1 MICTRNGEG
10 IITEGVA
17 FVVGQRIIA
26 TDSDYVGLKGY
37 ITEIRTGTDKET
49 ENETNDIYCCFDIPE
64 DKEEIKLLEEHFS
77 DLFQEKKTI
86 DDISLDLVIMAPE
99 ELRRLGENE

>member
-1 MICTRNGEG
+1 MICTKNGEG
-10 IITEGVA
+10 IISEGVT
-17 FVVGQRIIA
+17 FTVGQRIIA
-26 TDSDYVGLKGY
+26 TDSDYAGLKGY
-37 ITEIRTGTDKET
+37 ITEIRTGADKET
-49 ENETNDIYCCFDIPE
+49 ENETNDIYCCFDIP
-64 DKEEIKLLEEHFS
+64 DSKEKIKLIEDYFS

>member
-10 IITEGVA
+10 ITTEGVTFA
-17 FVVGQRIIA
+17 VGQRIIA
-26 TDSDYVGLKGY
+26 IDSDYAGLKGY
-37 ITEIRTGTDKET
+37 ITEIRTGADKET

-64 DKEEIKLLEEHFS
+64 SKEEIKLLEEHFS